1 MAVEWWILACVVL
14 AVSGVAAVT
23 HLRKPRRANP
33 EETKNIY
40 PLW

>member
-1 MAVEWWILACVVL
+1 MEWWILAGVVL
-14 AVSGVAAVT
+14 AVSGAAAVAR
-23 HLRKPRRANP
+23 LRRPRRTNP

>member
-1 MAVEWWILACVVL
+1 MEWWILACVVL
-14 AVSGVAAVT
+14 VASGVVAVAR
-23 HLRKPRRANP
+23 LRRPRRANP